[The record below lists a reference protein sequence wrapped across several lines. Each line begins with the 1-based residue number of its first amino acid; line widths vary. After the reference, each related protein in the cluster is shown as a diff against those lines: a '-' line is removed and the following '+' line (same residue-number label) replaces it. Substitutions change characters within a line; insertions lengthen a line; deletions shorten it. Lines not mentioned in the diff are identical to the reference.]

1 MESVKGERPYTTK
14 VADWERRHQNALSV
28 YDDIGTNPQAEIRM
42 CKILNIKLENG
53 DYSMASTSVL
63 GKRNNDY
70 FGPDNY
76 FTTLTKR

>member
-1 MESVKGERPYTTK
+1 
-14 VADWERRHQNALSV
+14 
-28 YDDIGTNPQAEIRM
+28 M